1 MLFISS
7 PSLNTVRNS
16 PASRMALLV
25 CKVFGMQEE
34 LGYYRAHLPLDA
46 ELAYSECLQRVSQS

>member
-7 PSLNTVRNS
+7 PSLNTARNS
-16 PASRMALLV
+16 PASRMALSV

-46 ELAYSECLQRVSQS
+46 EPAYSEWLQRVSQS